1 MTSFQDQIDGLNTAK
16 SVALDQHNLFPE
28 VLMKL
33 APLCHRADLSFGK
46 WFATDFLY
54 DSFCNPSSC
63 LPRELQIANAPQ
75 VLGPLLHLVTK
86 QDEFLFKSCVE
97 LATHVYPLAFEY
109 LMNHAEGI
117 AHWNTLNNLKEEI
130 INKLS
135 TSFPLPEFN
144 KQTDLER
151 SSSCKFAVVRFISCV
166 IQVNLPAPARDPR
179 AKRSKAEDNE
189 DDDVSISKAPQ
200 DHPFIDKSLEAVGE
214 GLLDMM
220 FNLISDGILI
230 TTSIFT
236 SLLNCMIILLKKRPK
251 HVFNKLVNF
260 ILAYE
265 PANQCDPIFEKDV
278 LKQKLIRRFNDR
290 FNKITI
296 GFLLNRNFVKDP
308 NLKARLQKKF
318 AYLSAKGDEQKK
330 RGILASDLE
339 EPTQDVKRRKLETSS
354 QEPVFFFNQN
364 PVARDFRYTS
374 LYSLIDP
381 KDTLNSFDLSGIPQ
395 DILALMVVNAI
406 QSTDFH
412 KLKAGL
418 EVIFNRY
425 KDLASR
431 SQDDT
436 VTDKEPGQEA
446 LDDVI
451 PDNYTSETLFQLP
464 PPPSFSVKQKKQHL
478 TNILHRFMKL
488 AGRDFKSLVSH
499 GTDSTEGE
507 LTKVAITSWKTDS
520 WLILLTRLAT
530 RGLHNEGEEDD
541 QNFSNLIRESMF
553 SYFADDIRGRLD
565 VVIEWLNEEWYSEY
579 VKAEEERNSD
589 LLQENKSLKVD
600 TPTYTYWAGRVLD
613 IVIPFLEASDR
624 KVCIRLLS
632 DLPHLNEELVTRIR
646 SLCLDPIRFQLGF
659 QSLQFLI
666 MFRPP
671 VKEACVH
678 LLKTMHKETEVEDL
692 KTECLKYLKKYCPEE
707 FS

>member
-1 MTSFQDQIDGLNTAK
+1 M
-16 SVALDQHNLFPE
+16 
-28 VLMKL
+28 
-33 APLCHRADLSFGK
+33 
-46 WFATDFLY
+46 
-54 DSFCNPSSC
+54 
-63 LPRELQIANAPQ
+63 ANAPQ
-75 VLGPLLHLVTK
+75 VLERLLHLVTK

-117 AHWNTLNNLKEEI
+117 AFWNTLNSLKEEI
-130 INKLS
+130 INKLP
-135 TSFPLPEFN
+135 TSFPLPAYN

-151 SSSCKFAVVRFISCV
+151 SANCKFAIVRFVSVV
-166 IQVNLPAPARDPR
+166 IQVNLPAPAKDPR
-179 AKRSKAEDNE
+179 ARRSQED
-189 DDDVSISKAPQ
+189 DDDVSISKAPLN
-200 DHPFIDKSLEAVGE
+200 HPFIDKSLEAVGE

-220 FNLISDGILI
+220 FNLINDGILI

-236 SLLNCMIILLKKRPK
+236 SLLNCMIILLRKRPK

-260 ILAYE
+260 ILSCD
-265 PANQCDPIFEKDV
+265 PGSQCDPIFEKDV

-308 NLKARLQKKF
+308 TLKARLQKKF

-330 RGILASDLE
+330 RGILASELE
-339 EPTQDVKRRKLETSS
+339 EPAQDVKRRKLESSS
-354 QEPVFFFNQN
+354 QDPVYFFNEN

-406 QSTDFH
+406 QSTDFT

-431 SQDDT
+431 SQNDT
-436 VTDKEPGQEA
+436 VAEKESGQE
-446 LDDVI
+446 LVDDVI

-478 TNILHRFMKL
+478 TNVLHRFMKL
-488 AGRDFKSLVSH
+488 AGRDFKSLVSDE
-499 GTDSTEGE
+499 TDTTESE

-530 RGLHNEGEEDD
+530 RGLHNEKEQDD
-541 QNFSNLIRESMF
+541 GDFSNLIRESIF
-553 SYFADDIRGRLD
+553 SYFADDIRGRVD

-579 VKAEEERNSD
+579 VKAEEDRNSD
-589 LLQENKSLKVD
+589 LLQENKPLKVD
-600 TPTYTYWAGRVLD
+600 TPTYTLWAGRILD
-613 IVIPFLEASDR
+613 VVIPFLEATDR
-624 KVCIRLLS
+624 KICIRLLS
-632 DLPHLNEELVTRIR
+632 DLPYLNEELVTRIR

-671 VKEACVH
+671 VKQACIH
-678 LLKTMHKETEVEDL
+678 LLKTMHEETEVEDL
-692 KTECLKYLKKYCPEE
+692 KAECLKYLKKYCPEE